1 MIGLASLNK
10 IYKDGKMAVRDLSVE
25 IEDGEFCV
33 LVGPSGCGKTTT
45 LRMIHRLIE
54 PTSGQVYIHGKS
66 VFDLKETELK
76 RDIGYAIQEIA
87 LFPHMTVAKNI
98 SVIPTLKKWNSNRR
112 KERVLELLNLM
123 GMDPEVY
130 ENKYPHEV
138 SGGEQQRIGVARA
151 MGADPPI
158 MLMGKLFGGVDPIT
172 RSRLQDEFLGIQ
184 KKIKKTVIFVT
195 HDINEA
201 IKMGDRIV
209 LLNKGEIAQ
218 MGTPKELL
226 SSPKDILVE
235 DFMGSDRGV
244 KWLQLTKVSEIMSKG
259 YWWSK
264 KMKKLQ

>member
-1 MIGLASLNK
+1 
-10 IYKDGKMAVRDLSVE
+10 
-25 IEDGEFCV
+25 
-33 LVGPSGCGKTTT
+33 
-45 LRMIHRLIE
+45 
-54 PTSGQVYIHGKS
+54 
-66 VFDLKETELK
+66 
-76 RDIGYAIQEIA
+76 
-87 LFPHMTVAKNI
+87 
-98 SVIPTLKKWNSNRR
+98 
-112 KERVLELLNLM
+112 
-123 GMDPEVY
+123 
-130 ENKYPHEV
+130 
-138 SGGEQQRIGVARA
+138 